1 MTEGIKNFITAMVVV
16 LFGLLLL
23 PTIISNAI
31 TAATT
36 TGIGSFGGVA
46 AMIGL
51 IPLGFTILAV
61 WYIYNRVRSGAGKE
75 D

>member
-1 MTEGIKNFITAMVVV
+1 MTSGIKNFITAMVVV

-61 WYIYNRVRSGAGKE
+61 WYIYNRVQSRGGN